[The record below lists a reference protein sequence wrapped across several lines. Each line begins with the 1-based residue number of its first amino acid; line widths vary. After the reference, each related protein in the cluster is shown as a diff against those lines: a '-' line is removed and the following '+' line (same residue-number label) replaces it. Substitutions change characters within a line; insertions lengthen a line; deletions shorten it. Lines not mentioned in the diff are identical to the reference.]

1 MKNLGVPNGK
11 ILKGFLIVAL
21 QHEFIWIF
29 NLLTDQRSA
38 GYKFRFL
45 PVSPFFVRGYSE
57 CKISNSN
64 EYSFYN
70 LYRTP
75 SEPQPKFKPKLQ
87 TQTSTELRPNLNQT
101 LTEPRPNLNQTSAEP
116 WPNLNQTSTEPWPNL
131 HQALTEPRPN
141 LNQTSTKPN
150 VK

>member
-45 PVSPFFVRGYSE
+45 PVSPIFVRGYSE

-75 SEPQPKFKPKLQ
+75 SEPQTKVQ
-87 TQTSTELRPNLNQT
+87 TQTSTELRLNLNQT

-116 WPNLNQTSTEPWPNL
+116 
-131 HQALTEPRPN
+131 
-141 LNQTSTKPN
+141 
-150 VK
+150 

>member
-75 SEPQPKFKPKLQ
+75 SEPQTKVQ
-87 TQTSTELRPNLNQT
+87 TQTSNPNLDWT
-101 LTEPRPNLNQTSAEP
+101 LTEP
-116 WPNLNQTSTEPWPNL
+116 WPNLNRSSTKPQPNFD
-131 HQALTEPRPN
+131 LTLTVPRPN
-141 LNQTSTKPN
+141 LNRTST
-150 VK
+150 

>member
-38 GYKFRFL
+38 DYKFRFL

-70 LYRTP
+70 PMQNPFWT
-75 SEPQPKFKPKLQ
+75 SNQSSNPKFKPK
-87 TQTSTELRPNLNQT
+87 
-101 LTEPRPNLNQTSAEP
+101 P
-116 WPNLNQTSTEPWPNL
+116 WPNLDWTSTKPWPNL
-131 HQALTEPRPN
+131 DRSL
-141 LNQTSTKPN
+141 TKPQPNFDLTLTLTKLN

>member
-75 SEPQPKFKPKLQ
+75 SEPQTKVQ
-87 TQTSTELRPNLNQT
+87 TQSSNPNLDRTSTEPQPNLDWTSTEPQPNISRT
-101 LTEPRPNLNQTSAEP
+101 LTEPQPDLNRTSTKP
-116 WPNLNQTSTEPWPNL
+116 WPNLD
-131 HQALTEPRPN
+131 
-141 LNQTSTKPN
+141 QTSTKPRPN
-150 VK
+150 RM